1 MKNKDRCAKRG
12 KTAMLKDKRQHTLGR
27 IILVLLLLSLF
38 LTPSCNPEAPWST
51 DNVTINMNVT
61 VVSSGFIEC
70 TFSTNKEAYYFIACE
85 PVEKGIDPIKYQKA
99 FMTLAL
105 DSAYSEY
112 LLWRN
117 HLLKKGELNIASFSS
132 HSLQYGNIDY
142 FFTGLLPSQDYW
154 VYAFV
159 VDPQTQKPAGKLYLQ
174 QITTKSESIMEVHFD
189 YRIKG
194 YWDYIYPLDTFGNI
208 CSRFPYIAT
217 TADSATLAE
226 EDSVYT
232 EAGAVWY
239 FVTWCMNRFRD
250 PSQANILYGV
260 HAVENDGWTSSEYFE
275 EGHTYYTA
283 ICGYDGSFKHT
294 TIYKFLWTGDS
305 CNYYYHDTDSANII
319 NLLPGTY

>member
-1 MKNKDRCAKRG
+1 MKNKDRFVKRG

-70 TFSTNKEAYYFIACE
+70 TFSTNKEAYYLIACD
-85 PVEKGIDPIKYQKA
+85 PVVKGVNPLEHQKA

-105 DSAYSEY
+105 DSAYLDY
-112 LLWRN
+112 LTWRN
-117 HLLKKGELNIASFSS
+117 ALLKKGEFNIASFSN

-142 FFTGLLPSQDYW
+142 FFTGLLPDQDYW

-159 VDPQTQKPAGKLYLQ
+159 VDPQTQKPTGKLYLQ
-174 QITTKSESIMEVHFD
+174 QITTKTESIMEVHFD

-232 EAGAVWY
+232 EADAVWY
-239 FVTWCMNRFRD
+239 FVTWCLDCFRK
-250 PSQANILYGV
+250 PSLANILYGV